1 MQARDKKLINE
12 LKATLINLCMAL
24 RFIVYPDWHCV
35 PESALS
41 NLSIA
46 NLPVTQ
52 PLRCTCFAVAMQN
65 DGIATSTI
73 LITKLFE
80 SRTSSPAGIWLHE
93 SALHATQQQLMTYYG
108 ASEQESARQLTQWT
122 YNCVKFDFAGQYRV
136 LVCSPSQTVMLIQQH
151 TLCSASLSPVDSG
164 ATKLI
169 LPCSYMILLLHTQ
182 ARAVNYKL
190 QDSFL

>member
-1 MQARDKKLINE
+1 
-12 LKATLINLCMAL
+12 MAL
-24 RFIVYPDWHCV
+24 RFFLYPDWHCV

-52 PLRCTCFAVAMQN
+52 PIRCTCFAVAMQN
-65 DGIATSTI
+65 YGIATSTI
-73 LITKLFE
+73 LISKLFE

-108 ASEQESARQLTQWT
+108 ASEPESARRPTQWT
-122 YNCVKFDFAGQYRV
+122 YNCVKFDFAGHYRV
-136 LVCSPSQTVMLIQQH
+136 LVCSVTVSNRHAH
-151 TLCSASLSPVDSG
+151 TTTYPLFCLPVDSG

-169 LPCSYMILLLHTQ
+169 LRYSYMFLLLHTQ
-182 ARAVNYKL
+182 ARVQQMRL
-190 QDSFL
+190 GGRDSEFTLCS